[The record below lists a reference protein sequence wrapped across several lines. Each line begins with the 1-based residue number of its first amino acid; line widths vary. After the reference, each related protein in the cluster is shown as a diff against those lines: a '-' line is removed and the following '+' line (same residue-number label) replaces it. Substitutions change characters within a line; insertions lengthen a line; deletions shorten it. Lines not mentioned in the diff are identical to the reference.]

1 MAIAMARRLAR
12 NQKARVSLTAIDSL
26 MRLLG
31 WNLQRLARAQ
41 LVMLAIKLHG

>member
-1 MAIAMARRLAR
+1 MTIAMARRLAR

-31 WNLQRLARAQ
+31 WDLQRLARAQ
-41 LVMLAIKLHG
+41 QVLFAIELHG